1 MLGNF
6 HPSRIENKIYDITEE
21 FEIGCDLYQHA
32 VTDKIAEW
40 LSNLHV
46 EYQLCCS
53 DWPNEEGGVCA
64 VAFVEDGY
72 PHLVVFDYKY

>member
-6 HPSRIENKIYDITEE
+6 HPSHIENKIYDVMEE
-21 FEIGCDLYQHA
+21 FEIGCDLYKHSL
-32 VTDKIAEW
+32 TDKLAEW
-40 LSNLHV
+40 FGELNI

-72 PHLVVFDYKY
+72 PHLVVFDYQY

>member
-6 HPSRIENKIYDITEE
+6 HPSRIENKIYDIMEE
-21 FEIGCDLYQHA
+21 FEIGCDLYQYA
-32 VTDKIAEW
+32 VTDKIVEW
-40 LSNLHV
+40 FGDLHI

-53 DWPNEEGGVCA
+53 DWTNEDGGVCA

>member
-6 HPSRIENKIYDITEE
+6 HPSTIENKIYDIMEE
-21 FEIGCDLYQHA
+21 FEIGCDLYQHS

-40 LSNLHV
+40 LCDLHI

-64 VAFVEDGY
+64 IAFIEDGY
-72 PHLVVFDYKY
+72 PHLIIFDYKY